1 MNAITQTEAVTLT
14 TLEAADPTKNLI
26 LLPLSQL
33 LPRRS
38 KRNVRTTPRLS
49 IDELARAFSA
59 SACCKTLSSSSPPMA
74 SITRWWPATAA

>member
-1 MNAITQTEAVTLT
+1 MNAITQTEAATLS

-38 KRNVRTTPRLS
+38 KRN
-49 IDELARAFSA
+49 ARACPSTSWPRAFPA
-59 SACCKTLSSSSPPMA
+59 LACCKTLSSSLPPMT